1 MHVRTY
7 TATVTTI
14 ESIFIYNYLFTYVK
28 ITPNKNLNEGSV
40 YALTVNEIEFYYS
53 Q

>member
-1 MHVRTY
+1 MYVHIQLR
-7 TATVTTI
+7 TVTTI
-14 ESIFIYNYLFTYVK
+14 ESIFIYIYVK
-28 ITPNKNLNEGSV
+28 VTPNKNLNEGSV